1 MSEND
6 KFMDTACKYCVF
18 SDKYGNTQTGCKYG
32 NLEKFKDAG
41 CEIIEAE
48 DETDKFY
55 VIKNRLCMAIRRDPW
70 GKDLT
75 LEQKIQKVR
84 KDITTRITC
93 LIVLKE
99 ESNNID
105 DLIKTFKSALNQ
117 NIQFECI
124 HFILEKKC
132 PIKIGALMNAI
143 KPIECNVK
151 WFVKQMVHD
160 EFSYK
165 DGIDEIVEK
174 SKSVFS
180 AIFFSGFEIPIDY
193 VQSIDFSI
201 NEKLNRF
208 IFLKSDKDNGALFQ
222 NKCFNI
228 FGGNKDAINEEN
240 NVKFSFISEKINFL
254 AKDQNLTHLVQDIKD
269 ICPSMKQA

>member
-1 MSEND
+1 
-6 KFMDTACKYCVF
+6 
-18 SDKYGNTQTGCKYG
+18 
-32 NLEKFKDAG
+32 
-41 CEIIEAE
+41 
-48 DETDKFY
+48 
-55 VIKNRLCMAIRRDPW
+55 
-70 GKDLT
+70 
-75 LEQKIQKVR
+75 
-84 KDITTRITC
+84 
-93 LIVLKE
+93 
-99 ESNNID
+99 
-105 DLIKTFKSALNQ
+105 
-117 NIQFECI
+117 
-124 HFILEKKC
+124 
-132 PIKIGALMNAI
+132 MNAI

-180 AIFFSGFEIPIDY
+180 AVFFSGFEIPIDY

-208 IFLKSDKDNGALFQ
+208 IFLKAEKDNGALFQ

-240 NVKFSFISEKINFL
+240 NIKFSFISDKIDFL